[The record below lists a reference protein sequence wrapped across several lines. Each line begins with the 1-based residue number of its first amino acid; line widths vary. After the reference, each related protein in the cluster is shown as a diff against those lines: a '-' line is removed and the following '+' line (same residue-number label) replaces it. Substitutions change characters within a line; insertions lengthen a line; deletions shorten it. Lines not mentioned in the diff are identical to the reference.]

1 MKSYKI
7 FSKNI
12 FRIHSKYIELTPKDY
27 DDPSVPLTK
36 EIITPVFQG
45 LYQSILGYFQIV
57 NMETNLHVVGSEVL
71 SAEKQ
76 E

>member
-1 MKSYKI
+1 MKSYNI

-12 FRIHSKYIELTPKDY
+12 FRIHSKIYRI
-27 DDPSVPLTK
+27 PLTK
-36 EIITPVFQG
+36 EIIIPVFQG

-57 NMETNLHVVGSEVL
+57 NMETNLHVVGFEAL

>member
-1 MKSYKI
+1 MKSYNI
-7 FSKNI
+7 FSKTS
-12 FRIHSKYIELTPKDY
+12 FEFTVKYIELTPKDY

-36 EIITPVFQG
+36 EIITPAFQG

-57 NMETNLHVVGSEVL
+57 NMETNLHVVGSEAL